1 VRSYPLRRIYTLS
14 LALVLAFLMSPSASA
29 DSSALTPKG
38 KVKRA
43 AARRRPAK
51 RRRSAR
57 TTEVTYTC
65 PMHRDVHEKSPGEC
79 PKCGMDLEAEKRG
92 R

>member
-1 VRSYPLRRIYTLS
+1 LRKIYILS
-14 LALVLAFLMSPSASA
+14 LALVLAFLMSSAA
-29 DSSALTPKG
+29 AAASSPHATKS
-38 KVKRA
+38 KVKRTA
-43 AARRRPAK
+43 TKRRPAK
-51 RRRSAR
+51 RRRNAR

-65 PMHRDVHEKSPGEC
+65 PMHHDVHAKSPGEC